1 MEAPPRS
8 WLPASRRW
16 QPAIIV
22 IYGAIAGRAQRWRAK
37 NSRRDVPAAGGL
49 AGRAGGR
56 GCAVGRVPAD
66 IPVMGWLEVA
76 ASLPRRGEDIPAVQ
90 VARSTAGASGRRGD
104 GDMPSGAR
112 CRRPCVAPFSVAS
125 GLCRPREPCV
135 MPVLPKWPRDC
146 GPLDGPVMPGPP
158 TSSSVG
164 GGSPGIQGGGKA
176 LISPHAHLPQVGQD
190 RAPSAPS
197 ALPSAQQLVPRAV
210 RCRLRGNGEDT
221 AAMGT
226 RAEPRGGW
234 AALCQP
240 WRWHMAAEQVAI
252 RLKRINLY
260 FPHFRGAGGAAVAQ
274 CPPPM
279 SRCAPTAP
287 VSAPLQPA
295 LNPN

>member
-1 MEAPPRS
+1 M
-8 WLPASRRW
+8 
-16 QPAIIV
+16 
-22 IYGAIAGRAQRWRAK
+22 
-37 NSRRDVPAAGGL
+37 PAAGGL

-125 GLCRPREPCV
+125 GLCRPREPGV

-176 LISPHAHLPQVGQD
+176 LISPTLTSPKLGRIELLLLPLPCP
-190 RAPSAPS
+190 APSSSSPGPYGVGCGGTERTRLPWAHEPS
-197 ALPSAQQLVPRAV
+197 HGEVGLLSAS
-210 RCRLRGNGEDT
+210 
-221 AAMGT
+221 
-226 RAEPRGGW
+226 RGGGTW
-234 AALCQP
+234 QQSKWP
-240 WRWHMAAEQVAI
+240 
-252 RLKRINLY
+252 
-260 FPHFRGAGGAAVAQ
+260 
-274 CPPPM
+274 
-279 SRCAPTAP
+279 SD
-287 VSAPLQPA
+287 
-295 LNPN
+295 